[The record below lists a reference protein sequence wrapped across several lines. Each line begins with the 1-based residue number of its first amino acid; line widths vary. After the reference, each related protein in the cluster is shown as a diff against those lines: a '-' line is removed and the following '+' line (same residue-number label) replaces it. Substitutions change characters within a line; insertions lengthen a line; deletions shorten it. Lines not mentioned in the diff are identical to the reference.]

1 MRRTRAERGRRKS
14 VGGVGMAGSEWWGGE
29 SRQGSSA
36 LAALKRSTRGHCRR
50 GRSYDSIER
59 LAARCDHPFAG
70 HSQPPSRCQS
80 DTCSRVFPPEL
91 SVTCMEINR
100 TLLLRR

>member
-1 MRRTRAERGRRKS
+1 MRRTRAERGRKS
-14 VGGVGMAGSEWWGGE
+14 VGGVGMPGIQWWGGE

-59 LAARCDHPFAG
+59 LAARCEHPFAG
-70 HSQPPSRCQS
+70 HSQPPRCQS
-80 DTCSRVFPPEL
+80 DTCSRVFSFEL
-91 SVTCMEINR
+91 QPRM
-100 TLLLRR
+100 